1 MSGIVVGVDGSSGAE
16 TAVRWAAARSR
27 ANGAPVRLVHAYSLP
42 VPYPGSPFV
51 PAAGVAADSG
61 AYAKAAAAVLAEAA
75 RIATEAGAASV
86 TTEAVVG
93 GAAGVLIDA
102 SDGAGLVVVGS
113 RGLGGFTGLLLGSV
127 GVQVSGH
134 ARCPA
139 VVVREPATPGGPVVV
154 GVDGSPPSHAAVLFA
169 FAEAE
174 RLGAELIAVHAWG
187 LPAPVDP
194 TLMAFPTERDR
205 DDYATAA
212 GRVLH
217 DALAEGR
224 SRHPSVPV
232 REASV
237 ERAASTGL
245 LEIAEHPALI
255 VVGSRGHGGFAGL
268 LLGSTS
274 QYVLHHA
281 HCPVAVLRADVDPE
295 ASEA

>member
-1 MSGIVVGVDGSSGAE
+1 MTGIVVGVDGSPGAE
-16 TAVRWAAARSR
+16 TAVRWAAARSG
-27 ANGAPVRLVHAYSLP
+27 ANGAPLRLVHAYSLP

-51 PAAGVAADSG
+51 PPGDPREDAETYG
-61 AYAKAAAAVLAEAA
+61 KAAQALLDAAA
-75 RIATEAGAASV
+75 RVAVEAGAAEVSTQAV
-86 TTEAVVG
+86 TG
-93 GAAGVLIDA
+93 GAAAALIEA

-113 RGLGGFTGLLLGSV
+113 RGHGGFAGLLLGSV
-127 GVQVSGH
+127 GIQVSGH

-154 GVDGSPPSHAAVLFA
+154 GVDGSAPSHAAVLFA

-174 RLGAELIAVHAWG
+174 RLRADLIAVHAWG

-194 TLMAFPTERDR
+194 ALMAFPTAHDR
-205 DDYATAA
+205 EDYAVAA
-212 GRVLH
+212 ARVLH

-224 SRHPSVPV
+224 SRHPSVAV

-237 ERAASTGL
+237 ESAVSAGL
-245 LEIAEHPALI
+245 LEVAEHPALI

-281 HCPVAVLRADVDPE
+281 HSPVAVLRADVDPE
-295 ASEA
+295 LAS

>member
-1 MSGIVVGVDGSSGAE
+1 MSGIVVGVDGSPGAE

-27 ANGAPVRLVHAYSLP
+27 ANGAPLRLVHAYSLP
-42 VPYPGSPFV
+42 MPYPASLFG
-51 PAAGVAADSG
+51 PAGDFTGDAG
-61 AYAKAAAAVLAEAA
+61 AYAKAAEAVLTGAA
-75 RIATEAGAASV
+75 RIAAEAGAASV
-86 TTEAVVG
+86 TTEAVTG
-93 GAAGVLIDA
+93 GAAGVLIEA

-154 GVDGSPPSHAAVLFA
+154 GVDGSAPSHAAVLFA

-174 RLGAELIAVHAWG
+174 RLGTDLVAVHAWG

-194 TLMAFPTERDR
+194 ALMAFPTAQDR
-205 DDYATAA
+205 DDYVTAA
-212 GRVLH
+212 GQVLH
-217 DALAEGR
+217 DALTEGR
-224 SRHPSVPV
+224 SRHPSVGV
-232 REASV
+232 REVPV
-237 ERAASTGL
+237 ERGASAGL
-245 LEIAEHPALI
+245 LEIAEHAALV
-255 VVGSRGHGGFAGL
+255 VVGSRGHGGFTGL

-274 QYVLHHA
+274 QYILHHA

-295 ASEA
+295 PSEA